1 MLRVLHVDD
10 DHVNSLLF
18 VECCRLARGVEVRTA
33 HTAAQALELAR
44 RWTPELLVIDLHL
57 PDLDG
62 YQLLQA
68 LLKCLEPRPAAYLCS
83 ADDALLVEGPARAAG
98 FDGCWSKPVD
108 MNAVL
113 AVLARRGGA
122 AA

>member
-33 HTAAQALELAR
+33 HTAAQALELVR

-68 LLKCLEPRPAAYLCS
+68 LRKCLEPRPAAYLCT

-108 MNAVL
+108 LNAVL

>member
-1 MLRVLHVDD
+1 MLRVLYVDD

-18 VECCRLARGVEVRTA
+18 VEICRVARGVDVKTA

-62 YQLLQA
+62 YQLLRA
-68 LLKCLEPRPAAYLCS
+68 LRSCLDARPPAYLCT
-83 ADDALLVEGPARAAG
+83 ADEALLVEGPARAAG

-108 MNAVL
+108 LNAVL
-113 AVLARRGGA
+113 AVLARQGGA